1 MKRSSLLTGLVAA
14 AGLLI
19 SASAN
24 ATVIFDTGVGAP
36 GTLDPHWT
44 ITAAI
49 GTAPAGSPTIQAWP
63 SVFPLLPGIW
73 AAPLPGSQ
81 WITPTAN
88 PGDSFDPVANG
99 FYTYTEAFL
108 GTAGSVITGKYFSD
122 NTVTTITLLSP
133 LQVAIGGGNFQA
145 PASSF
150 AFAPLPSNGLYT
162 LNFTVEN
169 FAQNGGNPSGLD
181 VAVSVGSVPEAS
193 TWAMMILG
201 FLGLGFLGYRRSSN
215 SSGPAF
221 RMA

>member
-1 MKRSSLLTGLVAA
+1 MKQSSLLTGLVAA

-24 ATVIFDTGVGAP
+24 ASVIFDTGIGAP
-36 GTLDPHWT
+36 GTLDTHWT
-44 ITAAI
+44 ISAAI
-49 GTAPAGSPTIQAWP
+49 GTAPAGDPTIQAYP
-63 SVFPLLPGIW
+63 SVFPLVPGVW
-73 AAPLPGSQ
+73 APPIGVSQ

-88 PGDSFDPVANG
+88 PGDSFDPGANG
-99 FYTYTEAFL
+99 FYTYTEQFL
-108 GTAGSVITGKYFSD
+108 GTAGSVIKGQYLSD

-133 LQVAIGGGNFQA
+133 LQVAVGGGDFKN
-145 PASSF
+145 PPSSF

-169 FAQNGGNPSGLD
+169 FAQNGGNPTGLD
-181 VAVSVGSVPEAS
+181 VAVASVPEAS

-201 FLGLGFLGYRRSSN
+201 FLGLGFLGYRRSSK
-215 SSGPAF
+215 SSSSTF